1 MKKSQVKFEMEKGVR
16 YTLGWLLQPIF
27 LSRVLVRSSVRVLQE
42 HLLEVDV
49 KQQDCPS
56 DRATM
61 KNHL

>member
-49 KQQDCPS
+49 KQQD
-56 DRATM
+56 DIRKTAR
-61 KNHL
+61 L

>member
-16 YTLGWLLQPIF
+16 YTPGWLLQPIF

-56 DRATM
+56 GRATM